1 VFLAQFTLTNR
12 SDTPRPAALPLS
24 YQPGGETAPALRV
37 DEAGRLWADDRLRGQ
52 VVGAGTPVRKRE
64 LVQWSWSLNPGQ
76 SCRVVVKVPY
86 VILAGEAERTALD
99 RLDFDREFHA
109 VAGYWR
115 RRLDQSAQLRTP
127 EPMLNEFYRAHA
139 NHLLVNCEREPG
151 RERRF
156 ARVGSFGYG
165 AFGNESCMM
174 VVDLERRGYH
184 KEAQECLDAW
194 LHYQGSVGLPGDFA
208 SKQGILYGAGG
219 YEAGGYNQHHGWIL
233 WCLAEHFRFTRDEAW
248 LRRAAPGILQ
258 AADWIVRERGRTA
271 DRTGLSRGLL
281 PPGSLEDIGDW
292 WAWLSTNCYTWR
304 GLDAAAWALEQI
316 GHPDALRLRRDAG
329 AYHQRLL
336 EAFRAARARSPV
348 VRLSDGT
355 AVPHFPSHV
364 DRRGRCFGWICE
376 TLEGALHLLITRAI
390 DPRSPEAEWIL
401 KDYEDN
407 LYLSRQ
413 YGYTLEDF
421 ERYWFG
427 RGGMSMQACLLFH
440 VEPYLF
446 RDDVKHALRGA
457 FNALAVSYFPDVRMN
472 TEHALPEMGNWR
484 GDHFKSSDEANAAG
498 WLRFLLV
505 REEGTELLLG
515 QAVPRDWLRPGRTC
529 SLERTATHFGPVSL
543 FYKAG
548 TDEIRANLT
557 GPSRNPPATLR
568 LRFREP
574 RERAPTSV
582 TVNGQP
588 WTDFTGEWVRLPGN
602 LGKAEVVARY
612 R

>member
-1 VFLAQFTLTNR
+1 VPPSDCPAVFLAQFTLTNR

-233 WCLAEHFRFTRDEAW
+233 
-248 LRRAAPGILQ
+248 
-258 AADWIVRERGRTA
+258 
-271 DRTGLSRGLL
+271 
-281 PPGSLEDIGDW
+281 
-292 WAWLSTNCYTWR
+292 
-304 GLDAAAWALEQI
+304 
-316 GHPDALRLRRDAG
+316 
-329 AYHQRLL
+329 
-336 EAFRAARARSPV
+336 
-348 VRLSDGT
+348 
-355 AVPHFPSHV
+355 
-364 DRRGRCFGWICE
+364 
-376 TLEGALHLLITRAI
+376 
-390 DPRSPEAEWIL
+390 
-401 KDYEDN
+401 
-407 LYLSRQ
+407 
-413 YGYTLEDF
+413 
-421 ERYWFG
+421 
-427 RGGMSMQACLLFH
+427 
-440 VEPYLF
+440 
-446 RDDVKHALRGA
+446 
-457 FNALAVSYFPDVRMN
+457 
-472 TEHALPEMGNWR
+472 
-484 GDHFKSSDEANAAG
+484 
-498 WLRFLLV
+498 
-505 REEGTELLLG
+505 
-515 QAVPRDWLRPGRTC
+515 
-529 SLERTATHFGPVSL
+529 
-543 FYKAG
+543 
-548 TDEIRANLT
+548 
-557 GPSRNPPATLR
+557 
-568 LRFREP
+568 
-574 RERAPTSV
+574 
-582 TVNGQP
+582 
-588 WTDFTGEWVRLPGN
+588 
-602 LGKAEVVARY
+602 
-612 R
+612 